1 MKKEDL
7 GKKDQK
13 GLLIRQGLGS
23 KYGCVSFFVAHQGKL
38 GRKRRKERS
47 CVSASR
53 LHPWNT
59 NLMIFNNSSIVVLA
73 YPMPYIDPTCL
84 HQTKAKSYILEIQNL
99 LTTISFAQ

>member
-38 GRKRRKERS
+38 GRKERS

-99 LTTISFAQ
+99 LTTGSFAQ

>member
-23 KYGCVSFFVAHQGKL
+23 KYGCVSFFLLHTRETG
-38 GRKRRKERS
+38 RKERS
-47 CVSASR
+47 CVSACE

-73 YPMPYIDPTCL
+73 YQRHTLILLAYT
-84 HQTKAKSYILEIQNL
+84 KSYILEIQNL
-99 LTTISFAQ
+99 LTTSSFAQ